1 MAVHKLFKLH
11 KDRTTIAG
19 VAVKGNGTV
28 SYAETGQ
35 SVRPQ
40 GALRAGRTC
49 IVSVEE
55 QLTFQMEDASTAS
68 VPAVGASGASSFDAQ
83 EMTGG
88 VARGAGIKG
97 DAALS
102 TVLSVRKTFNGAGQP
117 VVEVVVEIDSPD
129 ELASGVAWSA
139 GAA

>member
-1 MAVHKLFKLH
+1 MPVHKLFKLH

-40 GALRAGRTC
+40 GGLRAGKTC
-49 IVSVEE
+49 VVSIEE
-55 QLTFQMEDASTAS
+55 RLTFQIEDASTAS
-68 VPAVGASGASSFDAQ
+68 VPTVGASGATSFDAQ

-88 VARGAGIKG
+88 VARGAGVKG
-97 DAALS
+97 DAASS
-102 TVLSVRKTFNGAGQP
+102 TVVNVRKTFNTAGQP
-117 VVEVVVEIDSPD
+117 VVEVEVEVDSAD
-129 ELASGVAWSA
+129 EVASGVAWSA